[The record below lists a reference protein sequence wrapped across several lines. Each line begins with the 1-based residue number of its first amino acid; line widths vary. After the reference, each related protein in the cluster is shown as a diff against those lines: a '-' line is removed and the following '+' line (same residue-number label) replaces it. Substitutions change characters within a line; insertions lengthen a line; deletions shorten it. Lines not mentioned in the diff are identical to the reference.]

1 MDHLNAVE
9 PGCVS
14 TITGGYVF
22 TGEGMAT
29 GIRILTVW

>member
-14 TITGGYVF
+14 TITGGYDVF
-22 TGEGMAT
+22 
-29 GIRILTVW
+29 IPRIFFFQL

>member
-22 TGEGMAT
+22 
-29 GIRILTVW
+29 IPRLFFLK